1 MTATADERLRCAQEE
16 VLEAALAPAAAR
28 GWTPSVLEDAV
39 LAAGIDAPMAA
50 RAFPRGVADLVV
62 TLDTRFDREMEE
74 ALRKCDL
81 EQMRYGERVELAA
94 RLRLEAMARHRSAAR
109 SAVAFHALPAHAMDG
124 AKCLNRTSDAI
135 WRALGDTSSDFSFY
149 TKRATL
155 AVVLAATTLVWLD
168 DVKGVAWPAFLNRR
182 LRDVLAIGKFRARAE
197 AAVAHTAQG
206 VATRVRQG
214 FQAGLPGLSGTWPD
228 FFRSPRR

>member
-1 MTATADERLRCAQEE
+1 MTAKADKRLRDKQEE

-28 GWTPSVLEDAV
+28 GWTRSVLEDAI
-39 LAAGIDAPMAA
+39 LAAGIDAPLAA

-62 TLDTRFDREMEE
+62 ALNTHFDRKMGE
-74 ALRKCDL
+74 ALRKCDV
-81 EQMRYGERVELAA
+81 EQMRYGERVGLAA
-94 RLRLEAMARHRSAAR
+94 RLRLEAMARHRDAAR
-109 SAVAFHALPAHAMDG
+109 SAMAFHALPTNAMDG
-124 AKCLNRTSDAI
+124 AKCLTRTSDAI
-135 WRALGDTSSDFSFY
+135 WRAVGDTSSDFSFY

-168 DVKGVAWPAFLNRR
+168 DVKGVTWPAFLDRR
-182 LRDVLAIGKFRARAE
+182 LRDVLAIRKFRTRAE
-197 AAVAHTAQG
+197 DAVAHTARG
-206 VATRVRQG
+206 VAARLRRG